1 MPRQLET
8 SICRLLTAIDSQV
21 ELFQDVPLPI
31 ATRISVSDM
40 FYVQP
45 VHYKGAYFVGG
56 IIDLMPIE
64 LAEQLGETIIFE
76 KKKGFG
82 TIDEALIRAVFG
94 YSGNRRLQEVMTHSV
109 NYWIDTADM
118 NQALSG
124 HYIEK
129 NINLL
134 KLQVELKLPKTY
146 AQFVEDMNFQ
156 WQYGYDRVAQHFKN
170 KQV

>member
-8 SICRLLTAIDSQV
+8 SICRLLTAILKSYEGSAIDSQV

-45 VHYKGAYFVGG
+45 VHYKGAYFAGG

-109 NYWIDTADM
+109 NYWVDTADM

-129 NINLL
+129 KHQSSEAPGRTETAQNLCPVC
-134 KLQVELKLPKTY
+134 KKI
-146 AQFVEDMNFQ
+146 
-156 WQYGYDRVAQHFKN
+156 
-170 KQV
+170 

>member
-1 MPRQLET
+1 
-8 SICRLLTAIDSQV
+8 
-21 ELFQDVPLPI
+21 
-31 ATRISVSDM
+31 M

-45 VHYKGAYFVGG
+45 VHYNGAYFAGG

-64 LAEQLGETIIFE
+64 LAEQLGETIFFE

-82 TIDEALIRAVFG
+82 TIDEALVRAVFG

-109 NYWIDTADM
+109 NYWVDTADM

-146 AQFVEDMNFQ
+146 AQFVEDMDFQ